1 MKRKV
6 QGTTTVTA
14 EEVRPA
20 LARAN
25 ALTPEEERVL
35 RMRLGVGVSDPL
47 ARLPKAAGGARE
59 LEDELLLIEMQ
70 LFRSQRRGPMRAPET
85 TSQASQEHQAKS
97 KIIRALKAKR

>member
-6 QGTTTVTA
+6 QGTTTVA
-14 EEVRPA
+14 ADDVRSA

-25 ALTPEEERVL
+25 ALTPEEEKVL
-35 RMRLGVGVSDPL
+35 RMRLGASVSDPR
-47 ARLPKAAGGARE
+47 ARLPKAAGGSRE

-70 LFRSQRRGPMRAPET
+70 LFRSARRGPMRAPVRAPEE
-85 TSQASQEHQAKS
+85 QKAKS